1 MSADDFASA
10 EGRTLVYEGG
20 KVDNPKDPGGRTNQ
34 GVTQTTYDAWRR
46 SQGLA
51 TRDVYLMADAERDA
65 IYRGEYWT
73 PVRGDDLPVGLDF
86 CVFDAAVNSGVGQAG
101 VWLQNALGDHYV
113 GTVDGV
119 IGTKTMQAVADY
131 GDPDSLIE
139 AYCSH
144 RLATLQHLKTWAMF
158 GAGWHA
164 RIANVQKT
172 ACAWNDSA
180 PTPQAVDVTGL
191 GGHQKATVG
200 GNIKPPAVSQI
211 AAHIT
216 TAATGAGTIASQTAQ
231 QITALQDTFSWL
243 KWVFGGLTLAAVCR
257 WDRRQDRRR
266 RQGSRRE
273 GHGDRNR
280 GHRRRQL
287 PEPARL

>member
-1 MSADDFASA
+1 
-10 EGRTLVYEGG
+10 
-20 KVDNPKDPGGRTNQ
+20 
-34 GVTQTTYDAWRR
+34 
-46 SQGLA
+46 
-51 TRDVYLMADAERDA
+51 MADAERDA
-65 IYRGEYWT
+65 IYKGEYWT

-131 GDPDSLIE
+131 GDADSLIE

-144 RLATLQHLKTWAMF
+144 RLATLQHLKTWATF

-216 TAATGAGTIASQTAQ
+216 TAATGAGAIASQTAQ

-243 KWVFGGLTLAAVCR
+243 KWVFGGLTLGAVVAGIIAKIAADAKDAAEKGTATATVDIDADGR
-257 WDRRQDRRR
+257 
-266 RQGSRRE
+266 
-273 GHGDRNR
+273 
-280 GHRRRQL
+280 L
-287 PEPARL
+287 PALPDVKTAVAVQTSATTPVPAAPRCSGERACGCPGGLRC

>member
-1 MSADDFASA
+1 MTSPAQKAALSSTRAARSTTRRTPAADQSGRYPVDLRCLAAFAGPGDA
-10 EGRTLVYEGG
+10 RRL
-20 KVDNPKDPGGRTNQ
+20 PHGGRRARRYLQ
-34 GVTQTTYDAWRR
+34 GRVLDARARRR
-46 SQGLA
+46 SASRRRL
-51 TRDVYLMADAERDA
+51 
-65 IYRGEYWT
+65 
-73 PVRGDDLPVGLDF
+73 

-119 IGTKTMQAVADY
+119 IGAKTMQAVADY

-144 RLATLQHLKTWAMF
+144 RLATLQHLKTWATF

-180 PTPQAVDVTGL
+180 PTPQATVTGL

-200 GNIKPPAVSQI
+200 GNIRPPAVSQI

-216 TAATGAGTIASQTAQ
+216 TAATGAGTIASLTAQ

-243 KWVFGGLTLAAVCR
+243 KSVFGGLTLMGC
-257 WDRRQDRRR
+257 
-266 RQGSRRE
+266 S
-273 GHGDRNR
+273 
-280 GHRRRQL
+280 
-287 PEPARL
+287 P